1 MGYNVREN
9 VHGNAGVEG
18 MNFFHLNFFFL
29 NRRRHYNMTAVR

>member
-18 MNFFHLNFFFL
+18 MNFFHLNFFFPQPSSPL
-29 NRRRHYNMTAVR
+29 